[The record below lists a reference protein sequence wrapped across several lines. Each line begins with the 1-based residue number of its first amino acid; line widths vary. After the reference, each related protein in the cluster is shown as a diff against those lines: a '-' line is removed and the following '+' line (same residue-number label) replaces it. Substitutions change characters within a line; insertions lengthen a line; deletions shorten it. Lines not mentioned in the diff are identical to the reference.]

1 VGQAS
6 KDRKSISRES
16 LDYAA
21 RSQNFF
27 HITGGELMISR
38 TWSRKSIAFCLAV
51 AVLSVYSMVVLA
63 TPGQLGQTGASGELS
78 VSGQVTVNG
87 QSAISGA
94 TVFTD
99 STLETA
105 ANSGATLSLGKLGR
119 IELLPSTIMKIS
131 FTESGITAMLQSGR
145 ARVSVPAGISTMVNT
160 KDGSVVADNTQ
171 ADAFTIDTECG
182 NTIVAT
188 QVGKV
193 ELRAGNKV
201 SPIAAGSQDTA
212 GQAAPGTRC
221 TRIKLEGMKGLHG
234 GALAALLLA
243 AGGAIAA
250 AIIAGKSSN
259 NDLNFGGTVTV
270 VSPTR

>member
-1 VGQAS
+1 
-6 KDRKSISRES
+6 
-16 LDYAA
+16 
-21 RSQNFF
+21 
-27 HITGGELMISR
+27 MISR

-63 TPGQLGQTGASGELS
+63 TPGQLGQTGTSGELS

-94 TVFTD
+94 TVFSD
-99 STLETA
+99 STIETS
-105 ANSGATLSLGKLGR
+105 ANSSAVVSLGKLGR
-119 IELLPSTIMKIS
+119 VELLQSTVMKIS
-131 FTESGITAMLQSGR
+131 FNESGITATLQSGR
-145 ARVSVPAGISTMVNT
+145 TRVSIPAGISASVTT
-160 KDGSVVADNTQ
+160 KDAVVVADTKQ

-182 NTIVAT
+182 NTVVAT
-188 QVGKV
+188 QVGLV
-193 ELRAGNKV
+193 ELRNGSKV
-201 SPIAAGSQDTA
+201 SQIAAGSQDTA

-221 TRIKLEGMKGLHG
+221 TRLKTEGMRGIGG

-250 AIIAGKSSN
+250 AILAGRSN

-270 VSPTR
+270 VSPTK

>member
-1 VGQAS
+1 
-6 KDRKSISRES
+6 
-16 LDYAA
+16 
-21 RSQNFF
+21 
-27 HITGGELMISR
+27 MISR

-94 TVFTD
+94 TIFSD
-99 STLETA
+99 STLQTA
-105 ANSGATLSLGKLGR
+105 SGSSAVVSLGKLGR
-119 IELLPSTIMKIS
+119 VELLPNTTMKIS
-131 FTESGITAMLQSGR
+131 FNESSITGMLESGRT
-145 ARVSVPAGISTMVNT
+145 RVSVPANVNATVNT
-160 KDGSVVADNTQ
+160 KDASVIADITQ
-171 ADAFTIDTECG
+171 ADAFTVDTECG

-193 ELRAGNKV
+193 EMRAGSKV
-201 SPIAAGSQDTA
+201 SQVAAGSQDTA

-221 TRIKLEGMKGLHG
+221 TRLRTEGMRGIGG

-250 AIIAGKSSN
+250 AIFAGRSGN
-259 NDLNFGGTVTV
+259 NDLEFGGGATI
-270 VSPTR
+270 VSITK

>member
-1 VGQAS
+1 M
-6 KDRKSISRES
+6 K
-16 LDYAA
+16 
-21 RSQNFF
+21 
-27 HITGGELMISR
+27 
-38 TWSRKSIAFCLAV
+38 
-51 AVLSVYSMVVLA
+51 
-63 TPGQLGQTGASGELS
+63 
-78 VSGQVTVNG
+78 VSF
-87 QSAISGA
+87 SA
-94 TVFTD
+94 
-99 STLETA
+99 
-105 ANSGATLSLGKLGR
+105 
-119 IELLPSTIMKIS
+119 
-131 FTESGITAMLQSGR
+131 SGITAMLQQGR
-145 ARVSVPAGISTMVNT
+145 TRVSVPAGISTTVTT
-160 KDGSVVADNTQ
+160 KDGAVVADNSQ

-221 TRIKLEGMKGLHG
+221 TRIKLAGMHGLSS

-250 AIIAGKSSN
+250 AIIAAKSSN
-259 NDLNFGGTVTV
+259 NDLNFGGNVTV

>member
-1 VGQAS
+1 
-6 KDRKSISRES
+6 
-16 LDYAA
+16 
-21 RSQNFF
+21 
-27 HITGGELMISR
+27 MISR

-63 TPGQLGQTGASGELS
+63 TPGQLGQTGTSGELS

-94 TVFTD
+94 TVFSD
-99 STLETA
+99 STIETS
-105 ANSGATLSLGKLGR
+105 ANSSAVVSLGKLGR
-119 IELLPSTIMKIS
+119 VELLPSTVMKVS
-131 FTESGITAMLQSGR
+131 FNESGITASLESGR
-145 ARVSVPAGISTMVNT
+145 TRVTVPSGISASVST
-160 KDGSVVADNTQ
+160 KDATVVADNTQ
-171 ADAFTIDTECG
+171 ADSFTIDTECG
-182 NTIVAT
+182 NTVVAT

-193 ELRAGNKV
+193 ELRGGNKTTQ
-201 SPIAAGSQDTA
+201 IAAGSQDSA

-221 TRIKLEGMKGLHG
+221 TRLKTEGMRGIGG

-250 AIIAGKSSN
+250 AILAGRSSN

-270 VSPTR
+270 VSPTK

>member
-1 VGQAS
+1 
-6 KDRKSISRES
+6 
-16 LDYAA
+16 
-21 RSQNFF
+21 
-27 HITGGELMISR
+27 MISR
-38 TWSRKSIAFCLAV
+38 TWSRKSVAFCLAV

-94 TVFTD
+94 TVFSD
-99 STLETA
+99 STVETA
-105 ANSGATLSLGKLGR
+105 KGSSAVVSLGKLGR
-119 IELLPSTIMKIS
+119 VELLPGSIMKIS
-131 FTESGITAMLQSGR
+131 FNETGMTGMLSAGRVRVSSSSGISAI
-145 ARVSVPAGISTMVNT
+145 VET
-160 KDGSVVADNTQ
+160 KDGSVIADNTQ
-171 ADAFTIDTECG
+171 ANAFTVDTECG

-193 ELRAGNKV
+193 ELRAGSSVKQ
-201 SPIAAGSQDTA
+201 IAAGSQDTA

-221 TRIKLEGMKGLHG
+221 TRLRTEGMKGIGG

-250 AIIAGKSSN
+250 AILAGRSEN
-259 NDLNFGGTVTV
+259 NDLEFGGSAV
-270 VSPTR
+270 VISPTK

>member
-1 VGQAS
+1 
-6 KDRKSISRES
+6 
-16 LDYAA
+16 
-21 RSQNFF
+21 
-27 HITGGELMISR
+27 MISR

-87 QSAISGA
+87 TNAISGA
-94 TVFTD
+94 TIFSD
-99 STLETA
+99 STVQTA
-105 ANSGATLSLGKLGR
+105 KGSSAVVSLGKLGR
-119 IELLPSTIMKIS
+119 VELLPDTTMKIS
-131 FTESGITAMLQSGR
+131 FNESGITTMLESGR
-145 ARVSVPAGISTMVNT
+145 TRVSTPAGVSAVVNT

-171 ADAFTIDTECG
+171 ANAFTVDTECG

-193 ELRAGNKV
+193 ELRAGSSVKQ
-201 SPIAAGSQDTA
+201 IAAGSQDTA

-221 TRIKLEGMKGLHG
+221 TRLRTEGMKGIGG

-250 AIIAGKSSN
+250 AILAGGDN
-259 NDLNFGGTVTV
+259 NDLEFGGSVVV
-270 VSPTR
+270 VSPTK